1 MVEKSSIIPQGATHR
16 YEHGGIISWYR
27 EAADNL
33 FVWRDGSWHGS
44 AFKGAEQLMES
55 CPLGLVTML
64 GFEQAEHPEPA
75 EDDITWLARNVH
87 NWSKFG
93 DARISKVGDGVVW
106 SLPSSPPDS
115 DTFTKDEWLTRRAE
129 LQNKPSWADAPE
141 WAKWLVQDE
150 DGVWYWHGK
159 QPKPKGETVN
169 GEKYWMSC
177 GESMP
182 DGRGELLGDW
192 RDTLERRPADLSEQ
206 AVTERLADATKTAL
220 AAATALMDEKYRFNR
235 NDWHERGELP
245 PVGIE
250 CEILSNG
257 RWASVF
263 IIGVNLAGKLIA
275 EFPHGDLVLCENRE
289 FRPIRT
295 ERHELI
301 NIITANLSGTAGQ
314 VADAI
319 VAAGFKRGV

>member
-1 MVEKSSIIPQGATHR
+1 MVEKSSVAPQGATHR

-64 GFEQAEHPEPA
+64 GFEKAEHPEPA
-75 EDDITWLARNVH
+75 EYYLTLLERNVH
-87 NWSKFG
+87 NLSKFG
-93 DARISKVGDGVVW
+93 DARISKVGDEVVW

-115 DTFTKDEWLTRRAE
+115 YTFTKDEWLTRRAD
-129 LQNKPSWADAPE
+129 LQNKPSWESLPE
-141 WAKWLVQDE
+141 WAEHLAQDE
-150 DGVWYWHGK
+150 
-159 QPKPKGETVN
+159 
-169 GEKYWMSC
+169 C
-177 GESMP
+177 GEWLAFRHIPECKSKEW
-182 DGRGELLGDW
+182 DSGSSAFNHTGWKLGEVLGDW
-192 RDTLERRPADLSEQ
+192 RDTLERWPADLSEQ

-263 IIGVNLAGKLIA
+263 IIGVNRAGKLIA
-275 EFPHGDLVLCENRE
+275 EFPHGDLVLCENME

-319 VAAGFKRGV
+319 LADGFKRGV